1 MEKRRQNQSCDQCRR
16 SKKACDGYLL
26 NRSQPSPDPGAT
38 AHGSAGLLPC
48 SYCAKTK
55 KQCSFNS
62 QWAKDSTSPVDDHPS
77 TSSSQNPTSHNPHT
91 KRTRSGSHSESVEED
106 LNPASILQFLQTP
119 TSNNNYDWAS
129 PYPETDVPSVS
140 SLEGQLATIF
150 NQECVTA
157 GYNDSFLGLASMD
170 SPTLSQ
176 PLDNVTLDQ
185 FGPSTFQD
193 DMFSQ
198 SHAEIQGSV
207 WDSTESPQHRV
218 QESAR
223 TAVSSPRSSHS
234 SRSRRRLNSHLK
246 DSAKSS
252 ISPFTIDS
260 EIVAKSNN
268 NLITES
274 LLRIYHDVLENNLA
288 CWIAEETCPFTTH
301 QRHREPFSLT
311 ELQRFPSPTAGSTIM
326 SEWGA
331 VWSNRMYRR
340 VKQLDRVARASKIV
354 HVTPSESRAVSRAL
368 DLAIAAFATQWTQND
383 RRRRQSTQRRQEES
397 DDDVHSDDDDFEN
410 SFERNLQYSIWEQA
424 RSALNDV
431 AEVECFRVVYAE
443 LVFGMIQKPW
453 DDVET
458 SPSTFKSKFDE
469 LKSTLNT
476 ILAGD
481 GPPVF
486 LERAA
491 RKIHALKFRFE
502 AAQLG
507 SRTPEPQRPDK
518 QRAAALNQITSEH
531 RGTVGLLFWLATML
545 DTVSSSVNHRPC
557 VISDEDS
564 QHEADHEAAMKQS
577 RTVILRNSRRWKLGL
592 FAQDDIEKPSTLH
605 WPCAYD
611 VATQAIA
618 RSAGVKVLLFR
629 YVSYFQ
635 SAIRKRE
642 SPQAIE
648 DVISSTT
655 SIYRYWNTTH
665 GVLFRDLT
673 KHYDSLPT
681 RIKSWFPCIGIP
693 WHLGSLMVADL
704 LEFVDDNNL
713 GLEDRRTTRET
724 TKVASA
730 IRRATCIEL
739 ADLARA
745 TGPGRLRGT
754 APEQLADLH
763 FAMNESALLAE
774 PWTMLLVRA
783 FARAAIFHMDT
794 AVGVRREE
802 LAALGHETGELEVW
816 VKRCESCIE
825 SLWFLGRKS
834 GMARSLAKV
843 LARALRTQTS
853 ADEPDQEPPFSHEEL
868 GAVLSC

>member
-26 NRSQPSPDPGAT
+26 NRSQPSPDSGAT
-38 AHGSAGLLPC
+38 AHGPAGLLPC

-62 QWAKDSTSPVDDHPS
+62 QWARHTSSPVDHPS
-77 TSSSQNPTSHNPHT
+77 TSSSQNPTSHHPHT
-91 KRTRSGSHSESVEED
+91 KRTRSGSHSESVED
-106 LNPASILQFLQTP
+106 VNPASILQFLQTP
-119 TSNNNYDWAS
+119 TSNNNYDWVS
-129 PYPETDVPSVS
+129 PYPEPDVPSIS
-140 SLEGQLATIF
+140 SLEGHLASIF
-150 NQECVTA
+150 NQESLTA
-157 GYNDSFLGLASMD
+157 GYNDSFLGLDSAE
-170 SPTLSQ
+170 SPTVSH
-176 PLDNVTLDQ
+176 PLETVTLDQ
-185 FGPSTFQD
+185 FGPSTIQD
-193 DMFSQ
+193 DIFSQ
-198 SHAEIQGSV
+198 SNAEVQSSI
-207 WDSTESPQHRV
+207 WNSTESPRHL
-218 QESAR
+218 QEP
-223 TAVSSPRSSHS
+223 TITVISSPRSSHS
-234 SRSRRRLNSHLK
+234 SRSRRKLNS
-246 DSAKSS
+246 DQNDATKSS

-288 CWIAEETCPFTTH
+288 CWIAEETCPFTTR
-301 QRHREPFSLT
+301 QRQRAPFSLT
-311 ELQRFPSPTAGSTIM
+311 ELQRYPSPTAGSNIM

-340 VKQLDRVARASKIV
+340 VKQLDRVSRAAKVV
-354 HVTPSESRAVSRAL
+354 HVTPSESRAVSKAL

-383 RRRRQSTQRRQEES
+383 RRRRQSTQRRQEDS
-397 DDDVHSDDDDFEN
+397 DDDEQSDEDDFEN

-424 RSALNDV
+424 RSALKGV

-453 DDVET
+453 DDVEA
-458 SPSTFKSKFDE
+458 SESTFNDKVDE

-507 SRTPEPQRPDK
+507 SRPPGPGCSEK
-518 QRAAALNQITSEH
+518 QHAAALNQITSEH

-564 QHEADHEAAMKQS
+564 QHEEDHEAAMKQG

-635 SAIRKRE
+635 TAIRKKE

-665 GVLFRDLT
+665 GVFFRDLT
-673 KHYDSLPT
+673 KNYDSLPT
-681 RIKSWFPCIGIP
+681 RIKSWFPCIDIP

-713 GLEDRRTTRET
+713 GFEDRRTARKTA
-724 TKVASA
+724 KVASA

-745 TGPGRLRGT
+745 TQPGRLRGSE
-754 APEQLADLH
+754 PEQLANLH

-794 AVGVRREE
+794 AVSVREEE

-843 LARALRTQTS
+843 LTQALKTQTS
-853 ADEPDQEPPFSHEEL
+853 TDEPDQEPRFSHEEL

>member
-26 NRSQPSPDPGAT
+26 NRSQPSPDSGAT
-38 AHGSAGLLPC
+38 PHGSAGLLPC

-62 QWAKDSTSPVDDHPS
+62 QWARHAASPVDEHSS
-77 TSSSQNPTSHNPHT
+77 TSSNRIPTSSNPHT
-91 KRTRSGSHSESVEED
+91 KRTRSGSHSGSVEED

-129 PYPETDVPSVS
+129 PYPDVDGPSVTC
-140 SLEGQLATIF
+140 LEGQLATIF
-150 NQECVTA
+150 GQECATA
-157 GYNDSFLGLASMD
+157 GYHDSFLGLASTE

-176 PLDNVTLDQ
+176 PLDSVNLDQ

-193 DMFSQ
+193 DLFSQ
-198 SHAEIQGSV
+198 SNAGIQSSIYH
-207 WDSTESPQHRV
+207 STESPHHAHEPTV
-218 QESAR
+218 I
-223 TAVSSPRSSHS
+223 TVSSPRSSHS
-234 SRSRRRLNSHLK
+234 SRSRRRLNSHEK
-246 DSAKSS
+246 DISKSS
-252 ISPFTIDS
+252 ISPFTVDS

-288 CWIAEETCPFTTH
+288 CWIAEETCPFTTR
-301 QRHREPFSLT
+301 QRHRQSFSLT
-311 ELQRFPSPTAGSTIM
+311 ELQRYPSPTAGSNIM

-354 HVTPSESRAVSRAL
+354 HVTPSESRAVSKAL

-383 RRRRQSTQRRQEES
+383 GRRRQSTQQRHEES
-397 DDDVHSDDDDFEN
+397 DDDEQSDEDDFEN

-424 RSALNDV
+424 RSALKGV

-458 SPSTFKSKFDE
+458 PQSTFKNKVEE

-507 SRTPEPQRPDK
+507 SQRAGPQCSEK

-564 QHEADHEAAMKQS
+564 QHEEDHEEAMRQGRS
-577 RTVILRNSRRWKLGL
+577 VILRNSRRWKLGV
-592 FAQDDIEKPSTLH
+592 FAQDDIEKPSKLR

-635 SAIRKRE
+635 TAIRKNE

-665 GVLFRDLT
+665 GVFFRDLT

-704 LEFVDDNNL
+704 LEFVDGNDL
-713 GLEDRRTTRET
+713 GLEHRRTARET
-724 TKVASA
+724 AKVASA
-730 IRRATCIEL
+730 IRRSTCVEL

-745 TGPGRLRGT
+745 TQPARLRG
-754 APEQLADLH
+754 AGPEQLADLH

-783 FARAAIFHMDT
+783 FARAAIFHMDM
-794 AVGVRREE
+794 AVDVRKGE

-843 LARALRTQTS
+843 LARALRNQTS
-853 ADEPDQEPPFSHEEL
+853 PNEPEQESPFRHEEL